1 MFRINTLSSCLF
13 NCVSTVVFATLG
25 LMCWDVW
32 SDSREIPLEEPA
44 LHDYLPHVEELR
56 EQGRLGEAIAVG
68 NFLETQEDMPHRDEI
83 IQIRDEIIVEQSS
96 WFSRS
101 GRFLTG
107 FVTGNAT
114 SMEGMAGTVISD
126 FLVIGDVRDLG
137 KQGYNWI
144 VGEEVDKFITTLSG
158 VGLVASVATFAPE
171 PSSTAAGVATQ
182 PVLAMLK
189 VLKRLGALSRRQV
202 DSIMR
207 MGRRV
212 VETKKLGD
220 FKQVL
225 VSYGGVAKHAP
236 SGTVPML
243 VKHTD
248 SMDDVARVS
257 DWVRAAPDETA
268 SWFSLKGAAAVDDL
282 RQAARIPKPQLVRWL
297 RHGGKIKLAARGT
310 KTMFRGRM
318 AELQSILR
326 DWLLGRPELR
336 WLLLAGV
343 AIAGYFMVA
352 SGEEALHQG
361 RVAMAGRE
369 RQIV

>member
-126 FLVIGDVRDLG
+126 FLVIGEYVGADWAKSKSALTIQKAVFFRDAGFDV
-137 KQGYNWI
+137 KIVTEAAWI
-144 VGEEVDKFITTLSG
+144 D
-158 VGLVASVATFAPE
+158 
-171 PSSTAAGVATQ
+171 
-182 PVLAMLK
+182 
-189 VLKRLGALSRRQV
+189 ALS
-202 DSIMR
+202 
-207 MGRRV
+207 
-212 VETKKLGD
+212 E
-220 FKQVL
+220 
-225 VSYGGVAKHAP
+225 
-236 SGTVPML
+236 
-243 VKHTD
+243 
-248 SMDDVARVS
+248 
-257 DWVRAAPDETA
+257 
-268 SWFSLKGAAAVDDL
+268 
-282 RQAARIPKPQLVRWL
+282 
-297 RHGGKIKLAARGT
+297 
-310 KTMFRGRM
+310 
-318 AELQSILR
+318 
-326 DWLLGRPELR
+326 
-336 WLLLAGV
+336 
-343 AIAGYFMVA
+343 
-352 SGEEALHQG
+352 
-361 RVAMAGRE
+361 
-369 RQIV
+369 